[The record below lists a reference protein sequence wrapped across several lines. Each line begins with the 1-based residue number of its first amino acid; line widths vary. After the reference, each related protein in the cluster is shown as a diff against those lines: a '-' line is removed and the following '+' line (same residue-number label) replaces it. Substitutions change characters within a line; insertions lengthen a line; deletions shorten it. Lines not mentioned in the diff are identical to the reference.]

1 MDIITQWLTI
11 ATENA
16 DILGTVAL
24 TYFTIQ
30 ALRRW
35 IPTDA
40 KPLIAIALCVGLTL
54 LNPVREWEMF
64 LRLVYG
70 ALMGAA
76 AIVGHVLAR
85 TTLRLALRK
94 IYGDRDGDAELER
107 IIKEARKEQ
116 RTSNALKTPKTGE
129 AALRKIHDVI
139 T

>member
-54 LNPVREWEMF
+54 LNPVREWELF

-70 ALMGAA
+70 SLMGAA

-94 IYGDRDGDAELER
+94 IYGDREGDAELDR
-107 IIKEARKEQ
+107 IIKKARANH
-116 RTSNALKTPKTGE
+116 RTSRIIRGPAVGE
-129 AALRKIHDVI
+129 VALRKIHDVI